1 MKPTYYAYLAVLL
14 ILAGLSV
21 AVRIE
26 HAGKVKA
33 EQALVVY
40 KAQVT
45 QAAADQ
51 IAENKRKQ
59 KIADQ
64 QAKDAEAQRE
74 KDSKDHQHIIDTL
87 TARVRALQS
96 ALSAGN
102 VQPPMAH
109 PGPVEGGP
117 PGSGQAG
124 GVQPP
129 VSDLVAAATAA
140 AEACIG
146 TYDDKWAIIR
156 AEPAP

>member
-21 AVRIE
+21 AVKIE
-26 HAGKVKA
+26 HAGKLKA
-33 EQALVVY
+33 QQALVVY
-40 KAQVT
+40 KAQAD

-51 IAENKRKQ
+51 KVENERKL
-59 KIADQ
+59 KAAAQ

-74 KDSKDHQHIIDTL
+74 QDGKDHQHIVDTL
-87 TARVRALQS
+87 AARVRALQS

-109 PGPVEGGP
+109 PGPVEGGS
-117 PGSGQAG
+117 PGAGQAG
-124 GVQPP
+124 GIQPP